1 MKFYHYTTK
10 DHHKEILDSGNIK
23 LSESNVS
30 PFKEH
35 AGPDVVWLFKDPI
48 ANDKEIPNMLIGE
61 INLAGIPV
69 GATSKTDF
77 EFVLDLPLEEVTR
90 ADKWFKK
97 QKADQGWISVLEK
110 NGGCKFTKQYV
121 IERMVEKEAWLEVN
135 ERKDLQ
141 KTILFNNAET
151 EEKEDNK
158 IRMSIPNVKPKD
170 IELLEK
176 KLGKK
181 IPRSGE

>member
-10 DHHKEILDSGNIK
+10 AHYQEILDCGYLK
-23 LSESNVS
+23 LTESNVS
-30 PFKEH
+30 PEKEH
-35 AGPDVVWLFKDPI
+35 AGPDVVWLFKEPI
-48 ANDKEIPNMLIGE
+48 KNDREIPHMLIGE
-61 INLAGIPV
+61 ITLGGMPV

-77 EFVLDLPLEEVTR
+77 EFIVDLSLEEVTR

-97 QKADQGWISVLEK
+97 QKADRDWITALEE

-121 IERMVEKEAWLEVN
+121 IERTVNTEDWLEVN

-141 KTILFNNAET
+141 KTVVFNTVEKQ
-151 EEKEDNK
+151 EEDTISME
-158 IRMSIPNVKPKD
+158 IPNVSPKD

-181 IPRSGE
+181 IPRTGK